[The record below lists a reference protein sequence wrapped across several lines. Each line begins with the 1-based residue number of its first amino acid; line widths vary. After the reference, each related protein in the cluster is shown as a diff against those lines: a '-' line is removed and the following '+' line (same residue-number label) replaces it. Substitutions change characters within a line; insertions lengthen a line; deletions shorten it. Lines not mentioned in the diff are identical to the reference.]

1 MELYSQHMQ
10 AHLKAVEEALPQYL
24 PASGGLQAVVEEAM
38 GYACAA
44 GGKRLR
50 PVCRRAGDAPWLFLL
65 EARRGGKPGL
75 LWEAPD
81 GSL

>member
-44 GGKRLR
+44 DRTGTAICLR
-50 PVCRRAGDAPWLFLL
+50 ARDDPFLF
-65 EARRGGKPGL
+65 ART
-75 LWEAPD
+75 
-81 GSL
+81 